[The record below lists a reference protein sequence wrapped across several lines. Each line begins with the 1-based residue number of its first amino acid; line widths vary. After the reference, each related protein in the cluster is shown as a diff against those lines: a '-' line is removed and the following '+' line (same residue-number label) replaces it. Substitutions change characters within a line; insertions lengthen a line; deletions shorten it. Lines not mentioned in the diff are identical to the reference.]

1 MLRLIRLM
9 TMVALLVLPACAQDI
24 TGDWQGTLKRG
35 GEELRVILQI
45 AKDHSGGWTAT
56 SVVVTQAGI
65 PSRFRVSSVTFKES
79 ALKFAIEEVS
89 GAYEGKVNADGNS
102 IKGTWIQE
110 QRLPLDFQRAT
121 KETAWRDP
129 SPHRV
134 QFITVENN
142 VRLEVLDWGYR
153 REDFPAR
160 R

>member
-1 MLRLIRLM
+1 MRL
-9 TMVALLVLPACAQDI
+9 
-24 TGDWQGTLKRG
+24 
-35 GEELRVILQI
+35 
-45 AKDHSGGWTAT
+45 
-56 SVVVTQAGI
+56 
-65 PSRFRVSSVTFKES
+65 
-79 ALKFAIEEVS
+79 
-89 GAYEGKVNADGNS
+89 
-102 IKGTWIQE
+102 KGTWIQE